1 MPEEIRI
8 TEAEYQRIHP
18 DFRGAASATGDH
30 GAASATGDQGAASAT
45 GYQGAASATGYQG
58 AAISVGYK
66 GRAMAS
72 DTGAI
77 VLSTSRGWA

>member
-18 DFRGAASATGDH
+18 DFRGAASATGRY
-30 GAASATGDQGAASAT
+30 GAASAT
-45 GYQGAASATGYQG
+45 GYRG

-66 GRAMAS
+66 GRAMAN